1 MHFPTA
7 KSLLLGMAQTVEL
20 TEPRFK
26 EVVVL
31 YRTKA
36 DPPREDAWNKRP
48 HLPLSAVKGSA
59 VSNKHRNIQIKR
71 FVDIPLGDTEMIMP
85 DKVCNSCLLSLA
97 SKSALLDG
105 VTYDRL
111 ASSGR
116 EDRLDSAFARCLD
129 PE

>member
-36 DPPREDAWNKRP
+36 DPPREDAWNKCP
-48 HLPLSAVKGSA
+48 HPPGAAARAAATSEKP
-59 VSNKHRNIQIKR
+59 RNIQIKR
-71 FVDIPLGDTEMIMP
+71 FVDIPLGDAEMIMP
-85 DKVCNSCLLSLA
+85 DKVCKFCLLSLA
-97 SKSALLDG
+97 SKSALL
-105 VTYDRL
+105 
-111 ASSGR
+111 
-116 EDRLDSAFARCLD
+116 E
-129 PE
+129 